1 MRNQNCGFIY
11 VRVEKVMYGLLQAS
25 IIVHMSL
32 KDNLPPFGYAPT
44 TITPVIWR
52 HKDNETTFTMA
63 ADNFGTKH
71 GKKYKNIINALQEKY
86 EATQD

>member
-11 VRVEKVMYGLLQAS
+11 VRVEKVIYGLLQAS

-71 GKKYKNIINALQEKY
+71 GKKIQKY
-86 EATQD
+86 YQCTTRKV